1 MIHLPTFYRPFFV
14 VFSFCFLLF
23 SSNSVLAETLI
34 DTTSL
39 SNNAN
44 RSCYAINKAY
54 ALIDTREIDYIST
67 TTLQDFNNGYND
79 KLVWNLLT
87 LSDTVIA
94 SSTYQTTSTG
104 LKNLSLSINQDVSSY
119 DYVKLV
125 IFNQN
130 SGSSWTACFTLSY
143 SDSQSPK
150 YPLFFESKLVS
161 MGTNNTFASNA
172 SHVPRIKI
180 EGTAKEDD
188 CPVCE
193 ICDYDDDIPYGVPF
207 LNDVTMVTGYTES
220 YDASTSEML
229 TIEKKYYH
237 IPAVAIFFLS
247 TVVIIVM
254 SRLIAELLKR
264 ISKK

>member
-1 MIHLPTFYRPFFV
+1 MIHLSTFYRPFFV

-23 SSNSVLAETLI
+23 SSNSVLADTIYDYTSLSGSDNGSSFNNVSYKWFTIHTADIDSIDSFSLKFNDIGSYTLTANVYDDLGI
-34 DTTSL
+34 AIATSTTSL
-39 SNNAN
+39 NGSGIGYKTFNFSPAIDVSLYTYIKIRIKNSNGAYITIYNKTDSSQSIDWFYKKIQSAGTET
-44 RSCYAINKAY
+44 INTITY
-54 ALIDTREIDYIST
+54 P
-67 TTLQDFNNGYND
+67 G
-79 KLVWNLLT
+79 LLT
-87 LSDTVIA
+87 GT
-94 SSTYQTTSTG
+94 
-104 LKNLSLSINQDVSSY
+104 LK
-119 DYVKLV
+119 
-125 IFNQN
+125 
-130 SGSSWTACFTLSY
+130 
-143 SDSQSPK
+143 P
-150 YPLFFESKLVS
+150 
-161 MGTNNTFASNA
+161 
-172 SHVPRIKI
+172 
-180 EGTAKEDD
+180 DD